1 MPSLAFSHIE
11 SALNELPIQ
20 NRTMLRLLF
29 LQYFDIKQEE
39 IEYMAIDQPDSRF
52 MSGEQPQNK
61 RFSKEAVQN
70 VSSRAGQYQLLL
82 RQKRERPGLQIDCLE
97 QLLART
103 QTEIHIAERLMGTE
117 FDIDKETQKATKAKA
132 MTALVKQAGRQL
144 NRALEQGEVSE
155 EEFPKKRLLLE
166 YQLLTRRYERQRRQ
180 LKVAQQEFQL
190 AGSSPLQDHEIAH
203 IWGIPLG
210 SLAARKVKALHQY
223 LVTVQDQIQG
233 ENGHPSPSQS
243 QSGDTRPDYW
253 QETLRVLAARPA
265 ERSIVAYSGQE
276 RTEENLMEKLQDFA
290 MRKMTEE
297 AETKFWASITKI
309 HDSEHSGMWISH
321 ERAIFSLQ
329 RLSAILKDID
339 HSEEAIEEDLRTRIA
354 SPATQEQLPEPEQQ
368 DEGQEL
374 SQEALGVIQK
384 LVGELDDK
392 RRN

>member
-1 MPSLAFSHIE
+1 MSSLAFSQIE
-11 SALNELPIQ
+11 SVLNELPIQ

-61 RFSKEAVQN
+61 RLSKEAVQN
-70 VSSRAGQYQLLL
+70 ISSRAGQYQLLL

-103 QTEIHIAERLMGTE
+103 QTEIHIAERLLTTE
-117 FDIDKETQKATKAKA
+117 FEIDKETQKSTKAQA

-144 NRALEQGEVSE
+144 NRAFEQGDVSE

-166 YQLLTRRYERQRRQ
+166 YQLLTRRHERQRRQ
-180 LKVAQQEFQL
+180 LKVAKQEFQI

-210 SLAARKVKALHQY
+210 SLVARKVKALHQY
-223 LVTVQDQIQG
+223 LVTMQDQIQG
-233 ENGHPSPSQS
+233 ENGHSSPSQS
-243 QSGDTRPDYW
+243 QSGDPRPDYW
-253 QETLRVLAARPA
+253 QETLQVLAARPH
-265 ERSIVAYSGQE
+265 ERSVVAYSGQE
-276 RTEENLMEKLQDFA
+276 RTEEILMEKLQDFA
-290 MRKMTEE
+290 TRKMTEE

-309 HDSEHSGMWISH
+309 HDSEHAGMWISH

-329 RLSAILKDID
+329 RLSAILKEID
-339 HSEEAIEEDLRTRIA
+339 QSEEAIEEDLRTRIA
-354 SPATQEQLPEPEQQ
+354 SPAFQEQLPEPEQP
-368 DEGQEL
+368 DEDQEL